1 MPLLKK
7 KKKKERQEK
16 VEKDYPVVVG
26 APNWKSAGDMSGYKI
41 AYVLFSSFYTL
52 IKTGLFR

>member
-1 MPLLKK
+1 MRVIEELSHRGFVQAGILFLLTVLISLKKMPLLKK

-26 APNWKSAGDMSGYKI
+26 APN
-41 AYVLFSSFYTL
+41 
-52 IKTGLFR
+52 